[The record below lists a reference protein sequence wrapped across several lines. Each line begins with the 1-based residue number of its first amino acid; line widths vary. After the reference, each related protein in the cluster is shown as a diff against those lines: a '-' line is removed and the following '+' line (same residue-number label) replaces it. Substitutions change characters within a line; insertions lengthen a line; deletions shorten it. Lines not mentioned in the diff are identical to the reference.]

1 MLFNSALFLFFF
13 AGVAAVYYAARP
25 RLRWAV
31 LLIASMIFYACWDYR
46 YLVIIFAI
54 ASVAYAYGHGRQ
66 YLADPTSRW
75 ALAAT
80 IVLILLPLAFFK
92 YVNFILD
99 NLAPV
104 LGAFGLG
111 APGRISGIVLPLGIS
126 FYTFQLLSYCFDVH
140 AGRYKPHESFAKL
153 LLYPMYFPHQIAGPI
168 MRPAQLMPQFEAPAT
183 PPYEKLISGFRLFL
197 WGLFKKVFIA
207 DRLAVFVDSVYAAPD
222 RYHGLGCVLAF
233 YFFAFQIYCDF
244 SGYTDMALGASRML
258 GVDLCEN
265 FRRPYFSASLR
276 EFWTRWHIS
285 LSSWMRDYLYI
296 PLGGNRLGPWRW
308 IACILAVFALSGLW
322 HGASWTFVLWGLYHG
337 TLLVI
342 ERAAGWLA
350 RIRIRPNLG
359 RGVAHFA
366 AVALTFHLTCVG
378 WVLFRSP
385 NLTTAVAMLR
395 DLARAG
401 GANITDIMPRVQ
413 LQLAFLGILVLLLAD
428 FAAERGWAGVSGRI
442 PMPLRWGFY
451 YAAIFLIVL
460 FPGSSEIR
468 TFIYFQF

>member
-13 AGVAAVYYAARP
+13 VGVAAAYYAAPARW
-25 RLRWAV
+25 RWAV
-31 LLIASMIFYACWDYR
+31 LLIASMIFYASWDYR

-54 ASVAYAYGHGRQ
+54 ATVAYTYGHGRQ
-66 YLADPTSRW
+66 YLTGRAARW
-75 ALAAT
+75 ALATA

-92 YVNFILD
+92 YANFILG
-99 NLAPV
+99 NLTLV
-104 LGAFGLG
+104 LGAFNLS
-111 APGRISGIVLPLGIS
+111 APEQISGIVLPLGIS
-126 FYTFQLLSYCFDVH
+126 FYTFQLLSYCCDVH
-140 AGRYKPHESFAKL
+140 AGRYKPLESFAKL

-168 MRPAQLMPQFEAPAT
+168 MRPAQLMPQFEAPTT
-183 PPYEKLISGFRLFL
+183 PPYEMLISGFRLFL

-222 RYHGLGCVLAF
+222 RYRGIGCVLAF

-258 GVDLCEN
+258 GIELCEN

-296 PLGGNRLGPWRW
+296 PMGGNRLGPWSW
-308 IACILAVFALSGLW
+308 VACILTVFALSGLW
-322 HGASWTFVLWGLYHG
+322 HGASWTFVLWGLFHG

-350 RIRIRPNLG
+350 RLRIGPNLG
-359 RGVAHFA
+359 RRVARFA
-366 AVALTFHLTCVG
+366 AVIFTFHLTCVG

-385 NLTTAVAMLR
+385 SLTTAVTLLR
-395 DLARAG
+395 NIASAG
-401 GANITDIMPRVQ
+401 GGNITDIMPQVQ
-413 LQLAFLGILVLLLAD
+413 LQLAFLGILVLLLVD
-428 FAAERGWAGVSGRI
+428 FAAERDWAGVFGRM

-451 YAAIFLIVL
+451 YAAIFLILL